1 MSIKHIHTMQENI
14 SKAELLERVAKLAG
28 VENDN
33 QLAAYLSERYK
44 CKVTRQQLSQ
54 FRRSTTNTVTHILL
68 MEAISH
74 T

>member
-1 MSIKHIHTMQENI
+1 MQENI
-14 SKAELLERVAKLAG
+14 SKAKLLERVAKLAG

-68 MEAISH
+68 MEVLNY

>member
-1 MSIKHIHTMQENI
+1 MSIKYIHTMQENI
-14 SKAELLERVAKLAG
+14 NKAELLERVAKLAG

-68 MEAISH
+68 MEVLNY

>member
-1 MSIKHIHTMQENI
+1 MQENI
-14 SKAELLERVAKLAG
+14 SKAKLLERVAKLAG

-33 QLAAYLSERYK
+33 QLAAYLSDRYG
-44 CKVTRQQLSQ
+44 CQVTRQQLSQ

-68 MEAISH
+68 IEVLNH

>member
-1 MSIKHIHTMQENI
+1 MQENI

>member
-1 MSIKHIHTMQENI
+1 MSIKYIHTMQENI

-68 MEAISH
+68 MEVLNY

>member
-1 MSIKHIHTMQENI
+1 MSMKYIHTMQKNI

-33 QLAAYLSERYK
+33 QLAAYLSKRYG
-44 CKVTRQQLSQ
+44 CQVTRQQLSQ
-54 FRRSTTNTVTHILL
+54 FRRSTTKTVTHILL
-68 MEAISH
+68 MEALSH

>member
-1 MSIKHIHTMQENI
+1 MQENI

-68 MEAISH
+68 MEVLNY